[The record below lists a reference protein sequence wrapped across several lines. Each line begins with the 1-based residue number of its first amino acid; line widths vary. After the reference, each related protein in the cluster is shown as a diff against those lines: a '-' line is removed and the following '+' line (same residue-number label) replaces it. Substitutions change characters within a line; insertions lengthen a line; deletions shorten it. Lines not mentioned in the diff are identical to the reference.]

1 MLQNRMVNA
10 SATCWTVEQ
19 ELKEEKTLNV
29 NIAEISAELQR
40 EKQKNA
46 KLMERISILES
57 HIQEKHKDF
66 NFSNGNA
73 SSQSIEERHF
83 IKLKRQ
89 KVARCID
96 SNEDRTRKL
105 DSEVKDHTEIFLT
118 KDIHTEHCLV
128 NWMSMGD
135 TQFLNFEISK
145 DRDSAEDNN
154 PDNSENDQES
164 DGSGTYT
171 DIVDTEDVKS
181 LQIEETEEL
190 KVDICE
196 ASDPPVLESC
206 DHHADPEEKSSPTD
220 MDVSKN
226 ARGLGNCNNEEINM
240 LEAYKEFS
248 KTRPIDYG
256 IRLQGSES
264 SHKKS
269 LKMEFCPKEVTK
281 MLGSKELSLEN
292 AQSHT
297 MRKILVFAPLGLRHG
312 SEDMYELD
320 FNHFSIFHKGEPYID
335 SKDPGEHVLYD
346 NPGFQRKIFYP
357 NRHNPTLCPVKILEE
372 ERAMRPSDATCPSC
386 LFLCIK
392 YGGRTRNLPQN
403 EYVRQRMGRKKL
415 KSFGPVICRMAML
428 IHIRSGSFFFKALG
442 ITLLFMAGF
451 PNDLVQRET
460 KYKNLDLLQK
470 YYRTDEDAEREE
482 LFLSHSETDA
492 INISPNSEQGKKAW
506 TKTKSKR
513 EAISKSKTS
522 EKATTIHSDP
532 SCSAP
537 PPAPFGLMGHA
548 SSPSQMT
555 KPIQAP
561 PHAPADMQKPVM
573 VNTASN
579 IHYLNQCSYPVFPI
593 YPPNSVMPFV
603 YWPQPNAFV
612 GFPYPSSY
620 RYIAPTSCISVHP
633 YSSYYSH
640 MSYHPLIPETLG
652 TEEKQNG
659 ALDEAKRESNSSSSS
674 TDSREK

>member
-1 MLQNRMVNA
+1 MLKNSMVNA
-10 SATCWTVEQ
+10 SATCCTVEE

-46 KLMERISILES
+46 KLMKKLSVLES
-57 HIQEKHKDF
+57 HIQGRHKDF

-73 SSQSIEERHF
+73 SSQSIDERHF
-83 IKLKRQ
+83 RKLKRQ
-89 KVARCID
+89 RVAQCID
-96 SNEDRTRKL
+96 TNEDRTRKM

-118 KDIHTEHCLV
+118 KDVHTEHCLV
-128 NWMSMGD
+128 NWMSMDD
-135 TQFLNFEISK
+135 TQFLNFERSK
-145 DRDSAEDNN
+145 DSDSAEDND
-154 PDNSENDQES
+154 PDDSEDEDDQES
-164 DGSGTYT
+164 EDSGTYT
-171 DIVDTEDVKS
+171 DIVDRGNVKR
-181 LQIEETEEL
+181 LQIEKEIAEL
-190 KVDICE
+190 KEDIGE
-196 ASDPPVLESC
+196 ASDPPVLGSC
-206 DHHADPEEKSSPTD
+206 NHHADPAEKSSPTD
-220 MDVSKN
+220 MDVCKN
-226 ARGLGNCNNEEINM
+226 ANNEETYM
-240 LEAYKEFS
+240 FEAYEELS
-248 KTRPIDYG
+248 KACPIDHG
-256 IRLQGSES
+256 IRRPGSAS

-269 LKMEFCPKEVTK
+269 LKMAFCPKEVKK

-297 MRKILVFAPLGLRHG
+297 MRKILVFAPLGIRHG
-312 SEDMYELD
+312 SEDIYELD
-320 FNHFSIFHKGEPYID
+320 FNHFSILHKGEPYID
-335 SKDPGEHVLYD
+335 SKNPGEHVLYD
-346 NPGFQRKIFYP
+346 NPGFRRKIFYP

-372 ERAMRPSDATCPSC
+372 EKFMRPSDATCPSC

-392 YGGRTRNLPQN
+392 YGGGRTRNLPQN
-403 EYVRQRMGRKKL
+403 EYVRQRMGRNKL

-492 INISPNSEQGKKAW
+492 INISPNSEQGKKAL
-506 TKTKSKR
+506 TKSSKSMR

-522 EKATTIHSDP
+522 EKATTIHSEP

-537 PPAPFGLMGHA
+537 PPAPFGLMGYA

-555 KPIQAP
+555 IPIPSPQAP
-561 PHAPADMQKPVM
+561 AYTRKPVM
-573 VNTASN
+573 ANTAPN
-579 IHYLNQCSYPVFPI
+579 IHYHNQCAYPVFPM
-593 YPPNSVMPFV
+593 YPPNSVPPFV
-603 YWPQPNAFV
+603 YWPQPNAFSP
-612 GFPYPSSY
+612 FPYPSSY
-620 RYIAPTSCISVHP
+620 RYIAPGSCITLHP
-633 YSSYYSH
+633 YSSYYN
-640 MSYHPLIPETLG
+640 PLIPQTLG
-652 TEEKQNG
+652 TDEKQNG

-674 TDSREK
+674 TDSRQK